1 MNPPDRPPLD
11 REDDLA
17 RLLLAAW
24 KEKRHA
30 EHPDQLLKIQLELGL
45 DQT

>member
-1 MNPPDRPPLD
+1 MSEPEPEPE
-11 REDDLA
+11 RETDLV

-24 KEKRHA
+24 KAKRFDQ
-30 EHPDQLLKIQLELGL
+30 HPDQLLTKQLELGW